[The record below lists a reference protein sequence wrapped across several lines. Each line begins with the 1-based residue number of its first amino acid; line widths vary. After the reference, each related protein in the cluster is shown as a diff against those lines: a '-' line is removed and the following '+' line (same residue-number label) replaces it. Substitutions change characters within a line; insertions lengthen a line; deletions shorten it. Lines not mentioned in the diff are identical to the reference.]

1 MVKRFSFSSSMTSSR
16 QVGFSLVE
24 VLVALLILS
33 IGLLGLASLQMQSV
47 QFNQSALYASQA
59 NFIAYEVMDRMQAN
73 AQEARDGDYNMN
85 VGDGAPGGA
94 GRAAQDLQEIL
105 QMVVGDAGNR
115 GLLPQEGDR
124 TGLGILV
131 ANDGRV
137 TITVAWLDARWSDDE
152 DEQIRTFEL
161 EGLLL

>member
-1 MVKRFSFSSSMTSSR
+1 MVNVNSFCPPDGKAA
-16 QVGFSLVE
+16 QQGFSLIE

-59 NFIAYEVMDRMQAN
+59 NFLAYEVLDRMQAN
-73 AQEARDGDYNMN
+73 AQEARDGNYNMN
-85 VGDGAPGGA
+85 VGDAAPGGA
-94 GRAAQDLQEIL
+94 GRASQDIQEIL
-105 QMVVGDAGNR
+105 VMMQGDAGER
-115 GLLPQEGDR
+115 GLLPQDGER

-131 ANDGRV
+131 TNNARV

-152 DEQIRTFEL
+152 DEQIRTYVV

>member
-105 QMVVGDAGNR
+105 QMVAGDAGNR